1 MGWDE
6 GGWLCVAGAEGR
18 AVVDVEVAA
27 GSDLI
32 VTVWVREGTRSD
44 EEGRVDSAFTA
55 SNRLVCL
62 SLVSGCVEYQR
73 RMHSRCWLLFCAWF
87 ALGYDINVLIDS

>member
-18 AVVDVEVAA
+18 AVVVDVEVAA

-32 VTVWVREGTRSD
+32 VT
-44 EEGRVDSAFTA
+44 
-55 SNRLVCL
+55 
-62 SLVSGCVEYQR
+62 
-73 RMHSRCWLLFCAWF
+73 
-87 ALGYDINVLIDS
+87 I